1 MMFMPMPSPHT
12 RTQSPHRMHLLGSRT
27 MAGLES
33 STVVSSRLSPKRTF
47 RTPKRM
53 ASSWRWQSPLFSQ
66 VVQEQLWEASISSRI
81 IRRCFSR
88 RAVLVL
94 IFSPSRGCME
104 QEVSIFPRSSST
116 THIRHAP

>member
-1 MMFMPMPSPHT
+1 
-12 RTQSPHRMHLLGSRT
+12 MHLLGSRT

-33 STVVSSRLSPKRTF
+33 SIVVSSRLSPKRT
-47 RTPKRM
+47 RWMPNWTAR
-53 ASSWRWQSPLFSQ
+53 AWRWQSPLFSQ
-66 VVQEQLWEASISSRI
+66 VVQLQLWEASISSRI
-81 IRRCFSR
+81 IRRCFSS

-116 THIRHAP
+116 THMRQAP